1 MRETIRA
8 YQALATWQLTHPGD
22 DFESDSDRN
31 DDIENPLVQAP
42 KSIDQDDEEG
52 IINWFAGWSMMK
64 LDTYR
69 MFPVIG
75 TNSGKAPQATRI
87 KEVRAHKASNSL
99 PSPAELQKQEAQEIT
114 AKLDEAGPKEA
125 PSTTE
130 LSQDLT
136 SPVSIRSPIDA
147 RQSQDVLTFIVPTG
161 CGPKVAPRLLAKA
174 NGDLIHREEEFD
186 AQVADTKSNR
196 PQAQKIAS
204 NSRAGIV
211 TTDKGNRSVLRSVGP
226 NNTVPPEHLAGPD
239 FVPEND
245 IGFYTNSHAVDVVT
259 RYEIGADA
267 SASRVSLKDIS
278 CRASLAISP
287 GEMSMSSCE
296 DGSWALGGGQEPQPQ
311 PDTEM
316 DSEKTNT
323 EELEM
328 MTERIAESFKATS
341 AWYRKLQAKEIKWQH
356 VTVITQ

>member
-1 MRETIRA
+1 M
-8 YQALATWQLTHPGD
+8 H
-22 DFESDSDRN
+22 
-31 DDIENPLVQAP
+31 
-42 KSIDQDDEEG
+42 
-52 IINWFAGWSMMK
+52 K
-64 LDTYR
+64 L
-69 MFPVIG
+69 PI
-75 TNSGKAPQATRI
+75 
-87 KEVRAHKASNSL
+87 
-99 PSPAELQKQEAQEIT
+99 
-114 AKLDEAGPKEA
+114 
-125 PSTTE
+125 
-130 LSQDLT
+130 LS
-136 SPVSIRSPIDA
+136 
-147 RQSQDVLTFIVPTG
+147 PTG
-161 CGPKVAPRLLAKA
+161 NTQHLRSENQISSEPKNFSTLI
-174 NGDLIHREEEFD
+174 DL
-186 AQVADTKSNR
+186 S

-356 VTVITQ
+356 VTVITQWNEAKKFLGVM